1 MICGLIPPTEG
12 RIVFD
17 SANGKDSKSLIG
29 YCPQENIF
37 YPRLTCFEQLVF
49 IGQMYNLSSKKV
61 KTRAL
66 DLLELLGL
74 IDKTNAIASD
84 LSGGIF

>member
-1 MICGLIPPTEG
+1 
-12 RIVFD
+12 
-17 SANGKDSKSLIG
+17 
-29 YCPQENIF
+29 
-37 YPRLTCFEQLVF
+37 
-49 IGQMYNLSSKKV
+49 MYNLSSKKV